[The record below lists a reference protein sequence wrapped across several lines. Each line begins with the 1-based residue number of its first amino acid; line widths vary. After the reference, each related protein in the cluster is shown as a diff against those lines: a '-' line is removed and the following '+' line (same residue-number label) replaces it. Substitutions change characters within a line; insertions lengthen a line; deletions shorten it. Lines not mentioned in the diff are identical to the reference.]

1 MLTPKCSM
9 IVEKSNGNEQA
20 RQSGR
25 TMIKSDSKTYTPG
38 PVAFFGSGE
47 TAPNGRKVFKAL
59 LERLP
64 PSPKI
69 SLLETPAGFELNS
82 PEVAGNIAEFLE
94 HHLQNYNPQTTLIP
108 ARKRGTHYSPEDPE
122 ILRPLLTSDMIFMG
136 PGSPSYA
143 IRQLQGS
150 LAWEYVLARH
160 HLGAGIALASASTIA
175 ISSYALPVYEIYK
188 VGEDIHW
195 LEGLD
200 LFSCYNLSLVFIP
213 HWNNNEG
220 GESLDTSRCFMG
232 KARFHPL
239 KGMLPEGQTILG
251 IDEHSGLIMDF
262 DTETCCVIGL
272 GTVTIQKGETEK
284 KIPAG
289 KRFSISEL
297 GTYTIPSIPGG
308 VSKQTWKHALEMDER
323 GKKEKREPGVEVKQ
337 LLEKRKEARDKQDWE
352 TSDSLREQIHQLGW
366 EVRDT
371 PNGQELIPQ

>member
-1 MLTPKCSM
+1 MM
-9 IVEKSNGNEQA
+9 VKSN
-20 RQSGR
+20 SM
-25 TMIKSDSKTYTPG
+25 TFTPG

-82 PEVAGNIAEFLE
+82 PQVAGNIAEFLE
-94 HHLQNYNPQTTLIP
+94 HHLQNFNPQTTLIP
-108 ARKRGTHYSPEDPE
+108 ARKRGTQHSPEDPE
-122 ILRPLLTSDMIFMG
+122 ILHPLLTSDMVFMG

-160 HLGAGIALASASTIA
+160 HLGAGIALASASAIA

-200 LFSCYNLSLVFIP
+200 LFGRYDLSLVFIP

-239 KGMLPEGQTILG
+239 KRMLPEGQTILG
-251 IDEHSGLIMDF
+251 IDEHSGLILDF
-262 DTETCCVIGL
+262 KTETCSVIGL
-272 GTVTIQKGETEK
+272 GTVTIQKGGTEK
-284 KIPAG
+284 KVPAG
-289 KRFSISEL
+289 SRFSISEL
-297 GTYTIPSIPGG
+297 GVYTLPSIPEGI
-308 VSKQTWKHALEMDER
+308 SKQTWKYALKMDER
-323 GKKEKREPGVEVKQ
+323 GKKEKREPGEEVRQ
-337 LLEKRKEARDKQDWE
+337 LLEKRKEARDRQDWE
-352 TSDSLREQIHQLGW
+352 TSDSLREEIHQLGW

-371 PNGQELIPQ
+371 PNGQELIPK